1 MSTASDLKAQGIKQ
15 FQQKRHD
22 EAGALFEQ
30 ARAAYAAE
38 GQAEMAAEM
47 QVNLGLVYRAQGKTQ
62 QALDVMSTAYS
73 VFEADDDRKRMAM
86 TLGNMGAAYKALGD
100 NEQAYRCYRDA
111 ADLFDALGEKT
122 MYGETLIAMADL
134 QMSERKVTS
143 AAATYEAG
151 LSELD
156 ELSASQKVLR
166 NLIGLRNKMMGGGHG
181 GSSSSGE

>member
-1 MSTASDLKAQGIKQ
+1 VSTASDLQAQGIKQ
-15 FQQKRHD
+15 FQHKRYD

-30 ARAAYAAE
+30 AHAAYAAG
-38 GQAEMAAEM
+38 GQADMAAEM

-62 QALDVMSTAYS
+62 PALELMSAAYS
-73 VFEADDDRKRMAM
+73 VFEAAADQKRMAM
-86 TLGNMGAAYKALGD
+86 TLGNMGAACKALGD

-122 MYGETLIAMADL
+122 MYGETLLAMADL
-134 QMSERKVTS
+134 QMSERKVTA

-151 LSELD
+151 LSELS

-166 NLIGLRNKMMGGGHG
+166 NLIGLRNRMIGGGPG